1 MPPYWKEFVRTCNI
15 SDLLDYITGN
25 PDALK
30 EPDDYGN
37 RVLHVLAALPDN
49 EPFARTCEKD
59 PDALDVQNENGRT
72 PLGCIIYSG
81 SHANV
86 EKLKIVSEIAPE
98 KLEQMDTK
106 GDTLLHM
113 AARERQNDILE
124 FLIRR
129 VDINMPNGVDF
140 TPVGIAMFHDNAKA
154 VRVLLNNG
162 ADPSKLQ
169 GQNQRTL
176 QYIGMFFNCP
186 NSLVVLNEWNDM
198 PKEKQAGIVEYHNK
212 PTWRIQDHSEFPIH
226 LRAQVLAVAVSLADM
241 HVAKVLKHITKGID
255 AHTRHRA
262 LEF

>member
-1 MPPYWKEFVRTCNI
+1 M
-15 SDLLDYITGN
+15 G
-25 PDALK
+25 

-140 TPVGIAMFHDNAKA
+140 TPVGIAMF
-154 VRVLLNNG
+154 
-162 ADPSKLQ
+162 
-169 GQNQRTL
+169 
-176 QYIGMFFNCP
+176 FNCP

-226 LRAQVLAVAVSLADM
+226 LRAQVLAV
-241 HVAKVLKHITKGID
+241 
-255 AHTRHRA
+255 
-262 LEF
+262 